1 MKELTLMQLTDEQK
15 AGVALAAREELARR
29 SYAYYFLLANAD
41 KKAQLFNYTKY
52 VCDRLQKIVDGE
64 QHNLII
70 SMPPQHGKSMLV
82 TETFP
87 SYYLMRHP
95 DQSIMVTSYAET
107 MYKRFSKRGKQHF
120 REWAPRLF
128 GLNLGLANSQEY
140 DVAGHY
146 GEAYYTSILGGGTG
160 RPANL
165 LIIDDPIKDEK
176 EAASQTIRDNV
187 WGEWASTF
195 STRLQK
201 NASVIVIMT
210 RWQTDDLAGRL
221 LDMDKSAE
229 DEHKFN
235 WEEIKFPAI
244 ATNIPAGQT
253 DAIGRHN
260 GEALNPELHPLSQLM
275 IQKRNIGTQRFNAL
289 YQQSP
294 TTQEGNIIKREWIR
308 YYVPDRETMVR
319 LHLTEKEVMILP
331 RHLDQ
336 TVQAWDA
343 TFKSKENDD
352 FVAGQTWS
360 SARSCYFLRPNW
372 CHKRLTFTETQ
383 RAIRAQSRIY
393 PEAVAKLIEDKANG
407 PALIDTLKR
416 DIDGITPVSPGT
428 DSKET
433 RFASV
438 SPLFEAGQVYVPH
451 PKWIPAVNDMIEEW
465 CGFPFMAHDDNVDS
479 AGYAL
484 MYLSKH
490 KRKQTFGFIGY

>member
-1 MKELTLMQLTDEQK
+1 MMQLTDEQK
-15 AGVALAAREELARR
+15 AGIAHAAREELARR

-41 KKAQLFNYTKY
+41 KKAKMFSYTKY

-107 MYKRFSKRGKQHF
+107 MYKRFSKRGRRHF
-120 REWAPRLF
+120 EKWAPRLF
-128 GLNLGLANSQEY
+128 GINLGLANSQEY
-140 DVAGHY
+140 DVAGY
-146 GEAYYTSILGGGTG
+146 DGEAYYTSILGGGTG

-165 LIIDDPIKDEK
+165 LIIDDPMKDEK

-210 RWQTDDLAGRL
+210 RWRTDDLAGRL
-221 LDMDKSAE
+221 LNMDKSSK
-229 DEHKFN
+229 DKFN

-244 ATNIPAGQT
+244 AENIPAGQT
-253 DAIGRHN
+253 DAIGRKN
-260 GEALNPELHPLSQLM
+260 GDALNPELHPISQLM

-294 TTQEGNIIKREWIR
+294 TIQEGNIFKQDWTR
-308 YYVPDRETMVR
+308 YYVDSPETATQLGLIVGR
-319 LHLTEKEVMILP
+319 DVSILP
-331 RHLDQ
+331 RHFDQ

-360 SARSCYFLRPNW
+360 RRKAICYLRVGW
-372 CHKRLTFTETQ
+372 CHKRLSFTETLD
-383 RAIRAQSRIY
+383 AIRSQSRMY
-393 PEAVAKLIEDKANG
+393 PEATVKLVEDKANG
-407 PALIDTLKR
+407 PAIIDTLKR
-416 DIDGITPVSPGT
+416 EISGIMPVSPGA
-428 DSKET
+428 DSKEA
-433 RFASV
+433 RAASV
-438 SPLFEAGQVYVPH
+438 SPMWEAGQVMVPH
-451 PKWIPAVNDMIEEW
+451 PKWHPEVQDFLAEVW
-465 CGFPFMAHDDNVDS
+465 GFPNMPHDDYVD
-479 AGYAL
+479 AHVYAL
-484 MYLSKH
+484 RRLNNKFNGPIVRY
-490 KRKQTFGFIGY
+490 